1 MLRSVIYI
9 HSWDS
14 VVGVNLIITQDSS
27 STMSIHSSAIRLNGL
42 FKWLLLREEA
52 SYPLPWY
59 NVWNRTIERQ
69 GAIIS
74 TGCVSFTYRSEWSW
88 RLAIWWTI
96 CLRISRLFPHLTRK
110 QEIEEA
116 GIRAKIFTAENHF
129 HRLSEGASC
138 HKGPMGRRRRAKF
151 TSVRF
156 NVKFTSQLN
165 SH

>member
-116 GIRAKIFTAENHF
+116 GIRAKMEQISIVYPRELVVT
-129 HRLSEGASC
+129 RGRWEGVGGLNL
-138 HKGPMGRRRRAKF
+138 HQ
-151 TSVRF
+151 SV
-156 NVKFTSQLN
+156 SM
-165 SH
+165 